1 MGILIGAQRPRQ
13 AITTI
18 NSMKMQLTHAT
29 LFLAVL
35 LIGASSALPVDTEEY
50 PEESLMDESAIASMM
65 DEADSLLQSPPRED
79 TFEPH
84 QVLWENED
92 SYASQMKKAKISRHQ
107 SAVQSPEAMAREFHV
122 SVMDMEKIYGQKK
135 KRAPMHDKH
144 APRVPSHKVG
154 VAKAAANMKKE
165 EETVTKAAPA
175 KSPTHGH
182 AFKWPRSAFGKGEAK
197 KKKAEAA
204 PEAAPVKKA

>member
-1 MGILIGAQRPRQ
+1 
-13 AITTI
+13 
-18 NSMKMQLTHAT
+18 
-29 LFLAVL
+29 
-35 LIGASSALPVDTEEY
+35 
-50 PEESLMDESAIASMM
+50 
-65 DEADSLLQSPPRED
+65 
-79 TFEPH
+79 
-84 QVLWENED
+84 
-92 SYASQMKKAKISRHQ
+92 
-107 SAVQSPEAMAREFHV
+107 
-122 SVMDMEKIYGQKK
+122 
-135 KRAPMHDKH
+135 MHDKH

-204 PEAAPVKKA
+204 PEAAPLKSAAPVVESPTHGHAFKWPRSAFGKGEAKKKKAEAAPEAAPVKKAAPVVE